1 MLPANFEEIVSLT
14 WKTMKSAV
22 IWNLNDTANIAPVFM
37 VLISII
43 FRALYLHP
51 RWLFGISEPSTV
63 PFGSRST
70 HDIWSIFAGAPPLL
84 DRTGGTWLTGSDGD
98 GARQDRQRQEF
109 PGTFPG
115 NEGFNIM
122 AMRNIIQSGKHAKL
136 QITCGDELQTSNC
149 KEVFI
154 QCWMRSHLV
163 V

>member
-1 MLPANFEEIVSLT
+1 MENHEISSNLKSEWYCKYCTSLYGFNIPLF
-14 WKTMKSAV
+14 SGLY
-22 IWNLNDTANIAPVFM
+22 IYIPGGCLGFLNHQQYPLDPDPPMTYEAF
-37 VLISII
+37 
-43 FRALYLHP
+43 
-51 RWLFGISEPSTV
+51 
-63 PFGSRST
+63 
-70 HDIWSIFAGAPPLL
+70 FAGAPPLL